1 MVGGKSWEIVKTT
14 SSFKRTKELF
24 LHVFVGIY
32 KHRVK
37 DIQEPSTIP
46 LIFHWFS
53 LIFPNEPSW
62 TISGIFQDP
71 YVHNTCILTHEFAQ
85 CLCRFRG
92 WTFIQSYK
100 NSSGSTIRP
109 RSAEPQ
115 RESPKY
121 RMIYM
126 YIYIYIRMIMDENC
140 RILGWGMPNAALYLR
155 YRRFR
160 RLGDGGVQQFR
171 GSSSR
176 ISSGAIGFCGR
187 RSTFQREGLKM
198 SWWTGLVDLQ
208 LSWYVVVGPR

>member
-1 MVGGKSWEIVKTT
+1 MVGGKSWAIVKTT

-126 YIYIYIRMIMDENC
+126 YIYIYI
-140 RILGWGMPNAALYLR
+140 LGWLWMKIAESSVEACRMRLCIFGIEDLDALETAVSNSFGAVPPASPAVQLD
-155 YRRFR
+155 FAE
-160 RLGDGGVQQFR
+160 DGLPFKEKD
-171 GSSSR
+171 SR
-176 ISSGAIGFCGR
+176 WVG
-187 RSTFQREGLKM
+187 GLD
-198 SWWTGLVDLQ
+198 WWTYNFHGML
-208 LSWYVVVGPR
+208 